1 MIINFKFIHER
12 FKLNG
17 VHYSNEALLH
27 VASNFIKEGEPYE
40 KEVGKFLQDW
50 LDENEFVEVNTSG
63 STGTPKLIRIKK
75 QAMVTSALAT
85 GEFFDLKPS
94 DKALHCLP
102 TRFIAGKMMLVR
114 AMVLGLEIDL
124 EEPTAHPDFNNYRA
138 YNLCAMIPLQLENIL
153 QDFNLIKTIIVGG
166 APVSTALKEKI
177 QDFNSDVFETYG
189 MTETVTHIALKKLN
203 NLPPLRRSKT
213 KRSAESYFK
222 TLPDIIISADERGCL
237 VIDAPKLADE
247 KIITNDVVEIH
258 SETEFKWLGR
268 IDNVI
273 NSGGLKFF
281 PEQIEA
287 KLQNKIQARFF
298 IASKPHD
305 TLGEQLILVI
315 EGDIESID
323 PSAFSS
329 LKRHERPKN
338 IFTLSRFVETSSGK
352 IQRKKT
358 LELIKDYWS

>member
-1 MIINFKFIHER
+1 MITSLKFIHEK

-40 KEVGKFLQDW
+40 KEVGKFLQYW

-63 STGTPKLIRIKK
+63 STGTPKLIKIRK
-75 QAMVTSALAT
+75 QAMVNSALTT

-102 TRFIAGKMMLVR
+102 ARFIAGKMMLVR

-124 EEPTAHPDFNNYRA
+124 EEPTAHPDFNIYRA
-138 YNLCAMIPLQLENIL
+138 YSLCAMVPLQLDNIL
-153 QDFNLIKTIIVGG
+153 QGFNLIKTIIVGG
-166 APVSTALKEKI
+166 APVSMALKEKI
-177 QDFNSDVFETYG
+177 QGIDSHVYETYG

-203 NLPPLRRSKT
+203 NLPPSLRGKA
-213 KRSAESYFK
+213 KRSAESFK
-222 TLPDIIISADERGCL
+222 TLPNISISKDERDCL
-237 VIDAPKLADE
+237 VIDAPKLAEE
-247 KIITNDVVEIH
+247 KIITNDIVEVY

-305 TLGEQLILVI
+305 TLGEQLILLI
-315 EGDIESID
+315 EGAIESID
-323 PSAFSS
+323 PYAFSS
-329 LKRHERPKN
+329 LKRNERPKN
-338 IFTLSRFVETSSGK
+338 IFTLRQFVETPSGK

-358 LELIKDYWS
+358 LELISYHWS